1 MKTIVVGAGYHCGR
15 TPSMRSRSWVGAQ
28 CPGDAKAAELVVEF
42 SGYWTRFAATGNPNS
57 TDLGAVHWPAFTYL
71 SSLMVFGSPTNNDNR
86 APGNAHDF
94 WEPYFLGTIMG
105 GVAAAHPTVS

>member
-42 SGYWTRFAATGNPNS
+42 SGYWTRFAARGESQQYRP
-57 TDLGAVHWPAFTYL
+57 GG
-71 SSLMVFGSPTNNDNR
+71 SSLARIHVPIQLDGLRLAD
-86 APGNAHDF
+86 
-94 WEPYFLGTIMG
+94 EQ
-105 GVAAAHPTVS
+105 